1 MPTQVDHSVQS
12 RAHLAPGLPATRP
25 LTVRDGTLVP
35 TRPIRPED
43 GPALQR
49 FHRRLSAQ
57 SVYLRFFTHRKELED
72 EELRRVTECDGASH
86 AVLVATTGSG
96 EHEAIVGM
104 GSYVRSG
111 AAAEVAFAVE
121 EDFQRRGI
129 ASRLLRELADI
140 ARAHGIERFE
150 AEVLVQNTPMLNVF
164 RRSGLPMRTKHE
176 HGVVRVTLLLQGTG
190 KG

>member
-1 MPTQVDHSVQS
+1 MLRPMDPLEHVGAGAISF
-12 RAHLAPGLPATRP
+12 RAVRPDDKQRIVKAFKGLER
-25 LTVRDGTLVP
+25 
-35 TRPIRPED
+35 E
-43 GPALQR
+43 
-49 FHRRLSAQ
+49 
-57 SVYLRFFTHRKELED
+57 SVYRRFFTHRKELED

-129 ASRLLRELADI
+129 ASWLLRELADL
-140 ARAHGIERFE
+140 ARAQGIERFE
-150 AEVLVQNTPMLNVF
+150 AEVLSENTPMLDVF
-164 RRSGLPMRTKHE
+164 RRSSLPMRTRHD
-176 HGVVRVTLLLQGTG
+176 HGVVHVTLLLQGTG

>member
-1 MPTQVDHSVQS
+1 MLRPMDPLEHVGAGAISF
-12 RAHLAPGLPATRP
+12 RAVRPDDKQRIVKAFKGLER
-25 LTVRDGTLVP
+25 
-35 TRPIRPED
+35 E
-43 GPALQR
+43 
-49 FHRRLSAQ
+49 
-57 SVYLRFFTHRKELED
+57 SVYRRFFTHRKELED

-129 ASRLLRELADI
+129 ASRLLRELADL
-140 ARAHGIERFE
+140 ARAQGIERFE
-150 AEVLVQNTPMLNVF
+150 AEVLSENTPMLDVF
-164 RRSGLPMRTKHE
+164 RRSSLPMRTRHD
-176 HGVVRVTLLLQGTG
+176 HGVVHVTLLLQGTG

>member
-1 MPTQVDHSVQS
+1 MDPVEHGDAGAISF
-12 RAHLAPGLPATRP
+12 RAVRPDDKQRIVKAFKGLE
-25 LTVRDGTLVP
+25 RDS
-35 TRPIRPED
+35 I
-43 GPALQR
+43 
-49 FHRRLSAQ
+49 
-57 SVYLRFFTHRKELED
+57 YLRFFTHRKELED

-129 ASRLLRELADI
+129 ASRLLRELADL
-140 ARAHGIERFE
+140 ARAQGIERFE
-150 AEVLVQNTPMLNVF
+150 AEVLSENTPMLDVF
-164 RRSGLPMRTKHE
+164 RRSSLPMRTRHD
-176 HGVVRVTLLLQGTG
+176 HGVVHVTLLLQGTG
-190 KG
+190 KE